1 MKGLRHYILLFFLIN
16 GNFVQAQQDSGF
28 VWTNT
33 IHGDIVNFSVD
44 NLGNIYLLN
53 SEGQL
58 KKLGPKGDS
67 LAVYNDVRRY
77 GNIYSMDVTNPL
89 KILLYYREFST
100 IVEVDRFLNIIN
112 TIDLR
117 SLNIFQAKAIGL
129 AYDNSVWVYDE
140 QEAKL
145 KRVADDGSLVNE
157 TTDIRQFVNP
167 VPDPTFITD
176 QGGLVYLYDSAKGVY
191 TFDYYG
197 AFQKYVQLE
206 GWQDFIVIEKK
217 LLGRDL
223 HNFLKYQWNNPAMP
237 IERQPIPP
245 SYLPAVKI
253 IITPVIIYVL
263 KQSDLE
269 IYSRR

>member
-1 MKGLRHYILLFFLIN
+1 MKRFRQYLILFLLLT
-16 GNFVQAQQDSGF
+16 GYFVQAQQDSGF
-28 VWTNT
+28 VQTK
-33 IHGDIVNFSVD
+33 IIQADIVNFSVD
-44 NLGNIYLLN
+44 NLGNIYLL
-53 SEGQL
+53 SSGGQL
-58 KKLGPKGDS
+58 KKISAKGDS

-89 KILLYYREFST
+89 KVLLYYREFST

-117 SLNIFQAKAIGL
+117 NLNIFQAKAIGL
-129 AYDNSVWVYDE
+129 AYDNTVWVYDE

-176 QGGLVYLYDSAKGVY
+176 QSGLVYLYDSARGVY
-191 TFDYYG
+191 IFDYYG
-197 AFQKYVQLE
+197 AFQKYIPLE
-206 GWQDFIVIEKK
+206 GWQDFTVIEKK

-223 HNFLKYQWNNPAMP
+223 HNFLKYQWNNPTMP
-237 IERQPIPP
+237 IERQPIPD

-253 IITPVIIYVL
+253 IITPVTIYVL

-269 IYSRR
+269 IYSKR